1 MESGVRLIYWFRGII
16 MSFSLVS
23 SALESREQIPVLDV
37 INYAAKKVVV
47 AIDLKVQQL
56 QTATIELQ
64 AAQKDL
70 ENDMEQ
76 TDLGDIIGSVQG
88 EEQLYAEYYQELWKV
103 KAAITEYERLAEMI
117 AMEAEIGAQYKQISS
132 AITQDGHFTAEEVVS
147 MTGILSGILTAS
159 VNNMGQIQLVI
170 NAFVTQMPDAGRL
183 RIIDAAA
190 ASVNK
195 VYTDLQ
201 EFYMRSMVL
210 SLNRARGSND
220 VSATR
225 ALWGIQ

>member
-1 MESGVRLIYWFRGII
+1 MVSGIREMRWRRGV
-16 MSFSLVS
+16 MAGLLVMGCAWS
-23 SALESREQIPVLDV
+23 GRAQIPVLDL
-37 INYAAKKVVV
+37 INFAAKKVVV

-64 AAQKDL
+64 AAEKEV
-70 ENDMEQ
+70 ENGMEE
-76 TDLGDIIGSVQG
+76 TDLGDIIGWVQG
-88 EEQLYAEYYQELWKV
+88 QEQLYAEYYQELWKV
-103 KAAITEYERLAEMI
+103 KGAISGYERLAEMM
-117 AMEAEIGAQYKQISS
+117 AMEAEIGVQYKQISS
-132 AITQDGHFTAEEVVS
+132 AITQDGHFTAAEVVS
-147 MTGILSGILTAS
+147 LTGILSGILTAS
-159 VNNMGQIQLVI
+159 VNNLQQIQLVI

-195 VYTDLQ
+195 CYTDLQ

-210 SLNRARGSND
+210 SLNRARVTND
-220 VSATR
+220 VAATK